1 MFQMLEFKNNFLK
14 LSIICN
20 IASFTIQRKD

>member
-1 MFQMLEFKNNFLK
+1 MLEFKNNFLQ